1 MFDALKETIIGPNP
15 CPWPKKPLDTKDLL
29 IMALLY
35 IMFLI
40 LTKGV
45 TAGTAFAMASKKY
58 GIAEDVLRTAA
69 KDQPYCDGYRKAKKK
84 YQTKWQK
91 AEEKYGPL
99 I

>member
-15 CPWPKKPLDTKDLL
+15 CPWPWPKKPLDTKDIL

-35 IMFLI
+35 IMILI

-58 GIAEDVLRTAA
+58 GIAEDVLRMAA
-69 KDQPYCDGYRKAKKK
+69 KDQPWA
-84 YQTKWQK
+84 
-91 AEEKYGPL
+91 
-99 I
+99 